1 MKEKLKFPLKLED
14 GTIITTLK
22 EAQEFFINREQE
34 TNEQLL
40 HKYKE
45 NHSDDLLLSYKVLS
59 SGLNGYG
66 LELI

>member
-1 MKEKLKFPLKLED
+1 MKEELKFPLKLED
-14 GTIITTLK
+14 GAIITTLK
-22 EAQEFFINREQE
+22 EAQMFFINRERE

-40 HKYKE
+40 HRYKE
-45 NHSDDLLLSYKVLS
+45 NHSNDLLSSYKVSS

>member
-22 EAQEFFINREQE
+22 EAQMFFINREQE

-40 HKYKE
+40 NRYKK
-45 NHSDDLLLSYKVLS
+45 NYSDDLLLSYKISS
-59 SGLNGYG
+59 SGINGYG